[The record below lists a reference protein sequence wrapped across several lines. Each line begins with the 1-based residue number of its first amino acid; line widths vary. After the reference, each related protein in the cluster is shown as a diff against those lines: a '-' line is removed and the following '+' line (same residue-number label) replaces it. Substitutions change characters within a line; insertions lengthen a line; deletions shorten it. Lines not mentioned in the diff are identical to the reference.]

1 MTHALERFEGVLQ
14 MQAGLIP
21 DHLLIDHDG
30 GRRTGEELAGLLNG
44 LASIQG
50 RCRAAVMQ
58 SCITATGR
66 SVAAHSAAER

>member
-1 MTHALERFEGVLQ
+1 MTQALEQLEGVLEV
-14 MQAGLIP
+14 QADVIP

-30 GRRTGEELAGLLNG
+30 SRRTGEEFASVLNG
-44 LASIQG
+44 LPSIHG

-66 SVAAHSAAER
+66 SLALHSLAER